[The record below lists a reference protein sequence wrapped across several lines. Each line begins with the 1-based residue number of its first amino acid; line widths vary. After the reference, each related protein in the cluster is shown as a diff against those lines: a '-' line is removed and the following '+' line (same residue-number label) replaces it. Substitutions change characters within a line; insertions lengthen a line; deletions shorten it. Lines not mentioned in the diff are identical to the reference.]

1 MASIQINLDAI
12 NNNVD
17 DLSFGLLRANPA
29 LSTNVKLVVD
39 SDGAVFMDSFIAN
52 KELANNNYR
61 KYPINTE
68 TGAYSFDVASYFGNL
83 PNNIKFKAGR
93 VASDYTVYS
102 EYSNQYETQYSYGA
116 SFNSTKVYKEQ
127 YRFLAPIWLDKNLP
141 SLFVIYRVKGTTPDF
156 AYSETQSGQN
166 ARIVD
171 MLKNATIVK
180 SYNLTETSNVGKY
193 LRNHVTNQQFPVS
206 PISHNYEQDQV
217 THFRG
222 IDVDKGGF
230 ADRKEDLHDD
240 FVKHDNLEIFS
251 NEIFSNGFER
261 NKVAIANL
269 INLEFLFDDFKADNY
284 DIYRYFGVFV
294 NPAEEGSFDIDR
306 IVDTENRE
314 GIFLNENSVVS
325 YLNRT
330 GTALTHVDMLPKYDE
345 LRVPSL
351 NWVKSKDGD
360 YYHIRNNEVFKE
372 NDFLPVSINKSTEEE
387 FKGSTIVNT
396 IQVEDFS
403 INLKDFIKLEI
414 NSVPVNGNKLFIA
427 PYTELKSVGFDL
439 TEFIIAADNTLPAGT
454 STVKTFSCNG
464 TTSDVARAIA
474 GCVSQTEYG
483 YKVTY
488 DSNKVIIED
497 YASGSNRKMTLFG
510 SRTANLP
517 ANSISVVDGII
528 STKIL
533 QFHGEF
539 TSVIGSNI
547 INVTLAMS
555 GAIKPGQFIS
565 DGNSTHI
572 PLGTKILG
580 FGTNTSTASTISGT
594 SLTIGGSVLGSFGVG
609 QTITGVGVS
618 EGTMIIG
625 YGTGSGGAGTYYVNN
640 TQSVSSTSI
649 NSNTSGGVGN
659 YSISANA
666 TAGDIEMLIETFISD
681 ADGLPTYYYSDW
693 NMYYPLGGALKN
705 NALLVKSEN
714 KGVVSVGDLV
724 KSMNAE
730 SYSKILQIVEDPY
743 TSGLWRIIFEKAI
756 QFPKSKSINIYQT
769 YKNKFGR
776 FQIFDIKDFDF
787 DFYDTSNSNLEE
799 LDTEQKYIQTS
810 HQYYKYDEATGPD
823 FKIDSANYYSNLLPV
838 STDDI
843 IDVRSAVEKTE
854 GLTYP
859 VGSLYAGLPLDDV
872 LSKSGEIEIFNET
885 LSSEY
890 DRLRENEIKETAVL
904 GRVIPTIS
912 KFVLKDGF
920 NARMKEYPLSVNE
933 AFGVNNM
940 SPSLDGYNR
949 SPDLFNMEHF
959 HINRIPSYMLA
970 DNLNLYKNKSYLD
983 FGIGRPLSLIDLQ
996 STNFNFF
1003 DKYFIWNGGY
1013 TETAILIDIKTE
1025 IFPQISAGVT
1035 TNYLRR
1041 TYTFNAPPFQA
1052 TTTIVPTN
1060 TAQYTDPATG
1070 IVYAIGTFRFPVKR
1084 LGNNYAYFK
1093 YPITFS
1099 GNTAVI
1105 EFPKTDSHV
1114 YNDDAGLYD
1123 LKIGDVIAKN
1133 VNSLGEAVGGF
1144 TKNKKSIRYSKFS
1157 NGGNSQNPSTVFRGL
1172 RYIFKSRKE
1181 NQLQIPKE
1189 FIQTS
1194 EVNGYKFGFVINH
1207 VVFVDPT
1214 ISTSKDI
1221 TVVKNDKF
1229 KFICIYINLTLQNN
1243 LVRSLSRKVFYE
1255 LNNAKLSSSPDIAIN
1270 TSVDGALEFN
1280 DASWNNF
1287 EGAGSGYTI
1296 LKGITGTDGATPK
1309 FKSQINV
1316 VNGQYSYLIFS
1327 IGATKRVL
1335 KVVRVVGD
1343 DSIIVQG
1350 YPREW
1355 DGLNP
1360 NLEAGQQWNTVVGIS
1375 DVLQKS
1381 LKFTYYEGG
1390 DGAFTEIFESLNAKR
1405 FTDLINTDPSQV
1417 DYITVK
1423 EDGTTLNNQF
1433 VLNIEDGVEIIKL
1446 SSLATTVDNDKP
1458 KSYKVTADEVGK
1470 NIIQREDQYFTILK
1484 RMNGDYS
1491 PKFKDV
1497 LYFEEINPANIYYTL
1512 DGGGAPIKNKSSILY
1527 NLYNNTGIVFGS
1539 YYQNSTED
1547 TYALIKNYHYHKVNP
1562 EASEAVLK
1570 LSVSSDKLP
1579 LYPKIGEIAIGKK
1592 DMNILK
1598 SKYEDDYFIKSLPNN
1613 KYETTFGTISPIE
1626 KSSFLASTVMKVDD
1640 VYTLSRFNAIQTTS
1654 LDELNNSS
1662 IKASK
1667 DNSIFWFE
1675 DDSKVYIDVYL
1686 RYALLDE
1693 LIENGI
1699 NNKFNKY
1706 IVPSKSY
1713 GDITT
1718 IDDDLVKY
1726 VDSNIVPRFIIDTV
1740 ELYAKEGKD
1749 ITTSFLSVQDVTSID
1764 QVTYSKQSSYSFT
1777 TFAEDRLGFRLIYNK
1792 KPGYKYQFIPA
1803 IKIIA

>member
-1 MASIQINLDAI
+1 MASIQLNQDAR

-17 DLSFGLLRANPA
+17 DISFGLLRANPA

-93 VASDYTVYS
+93 SASDYTVYT
-102 EYSNQYETQYSYGA
+102 EYNNQYETQYSYGA

-156 AYSETQSGQN
+156 AYSDTQGGQN

-193 LRNHVTNQQFPVS
+193 LRNHVTNLQFPTS
-206 PISHNYEQDQV
+206 PISHNYEQDQF

-222 IDVDKGGF
+222 IDTEKGGF
-230 ADRKEDLHDD
+230 VDRKEDLHDD

-261 NKVAIANL
+261 NKVAVANL

-314 GIFLNENSVVS
+314 GIFLDKTSVVS
-325 YLNRT
+325 YLDRT
-330 GTALTHVDMLPKYDE
+330 GTTLTHLDMLPKYDE

-351 NWVKSKDGD
+351 NWIKSKDGD
-360 YYHIRNNEVFKE
+360 YYHIRNNEVFRE
-372 NDFLPVSINKSTEEE
+372 DDFLPVSINKSTEEE
-387 FKGSTIVNT
+387 FKGNTIVNT

-403 INLKDFIKLEI
+403 VNLKDFLKLEI
-414 NSVPVNGNKLFIA
+414 NNIPINGNKLFIA
-427 PYTELKSVGFDL
+427 PYTEIKSSSFDL
-439 TEFIIAADNTLPAGT
+439 NEFIIAATNALPAGQ
-454 STVKTFSCNG
+454 STAKTFSCLG
-464 TTSDVARAIA
+464 TVKDVARAIA
-474 GCVSQTEYG
+474 GCISQGEYG

-488 DSNKVIIED
+488 NSNIVIIED
-497 YASGSNRKMTLFG
+497 YASGSNRKLTLFG
-510 SRTANLP
+510 IRNANLP
-517 ANSISVVDGII
+517 ANSITVSY
-528 STKIL
+528 
-533 QFHGEF
+533 
-539 TSVIGSNI
+539 
-547 INVTLAMS
+547 
-555 GAIKPGQFIS
+555 GALNSPVGFSLGQH
-565 DGNSTHI
+565 T
-572 PLGTKILG
+572 
-580 FGTNTSTASTISGT
+580 
-594 SLTIGGSVLGSFGVG
+594 
-609 QTITGVGVS
+609 
-618 EGTMIIG
+618 
-625 YGTGSGGAGTYYVNN
+625 
-640 TQSVSSTSI
+640 
-649 NSNTSGGVGN
+649 
-659 YSISANA
+659 
-666 TAGDIEMLIETFISD
+666 
-681 ADGLPTYYYSDW
+681 DW
-693 NMYYPLGGALKN
+693 SMYYPVGGALKN

-714 KGVVSVGDLV
+714 KGLVSIGDLV
-724 KSMNAE
+724 KAMNGDF
-730 SYSKILQIVEDPY
+730 YSKVLQIVEDPY

-756 QFPKSKSINIYQT
+756 QFPKSKSINIYQN

-799 LDTEQKYIQTS
+799 LDSEQYIQTS
-810 HQYYKYDEATGPD
+810 HQYYKYEFASGPD
-823 FKIDSANYYSNLLPV
+823 YKIDHANYYANLTPV
-838 STDDI
+838 SADEI
-843 IDVRSAVEKTE
+843 INVRASIASD
-854 GLTYP
+854 LT
-859 VGSLYAGLPLDDV
+859 
-872 LSKSGEIEIFNET
+872 KSGDIEVFNET

-890 DRLRENEIKETAVL
+890 NRLRENEIKETAIL
-904 GRVIPTIS
+904 SRVVPTIS

-920 NARMKEYPLSVNE
+920 NARMKEYSLNVNE

-949 SPDLFNMEHF
+949 SPDLLNMEHF
-959 HINRIPSYMLA
+959 HINRTPAYMLA
-970 DNLNLYKNKSYLD
+970 TNTDLYKNKSYLD

-1013 TETAILIDIKTE
+1013 TENVILTDKSSE
-1025 IFPQISAGVT
+1025 IYISAYDANGNPT
-1035 TNYLRR
+1035 EKSKRT
-1041 TYTFNAPPFQA
+1041 TYTFNGSPFQN
-1052 TTTIVPTN
+1052 TTTIGATN
-1060 TAQYTDPATG
+1060 TSG
-1070 IVYAIGTFRFPVKR
+1070 AIWTRPVVR
-1084 LGNNYAYFK
+1084 LGNNYAYFN

-1099 GNTAVI
+1099 GNKATVI
-1105 EFPKTDSHV
+1105 SPPNVDPNFGDP
-1114 YNDDAGLYD
+1114 NLYD
-1123 LKIGDVIAKN
+1123 LKIGDVLPRNSSSEAID
-1133 VNSLGEAVGGF
+1133 VNGIPTGVPVGVF
-1144 TKNKKSIRYSKFS
+1144 TKNKRSIRYSKFS

-1181 NQLQIPKE
+1181 NQLQFPKE

-1207 VVFVDPT
+1207 VVYVDPT
-1214 ISTSKDI
+1214 ISTSKAI

-1243 LVRSLSRKVFYE
+1243 LVRSLPRKVFYE
-1255 LNNAKLSSSPDIAIN
+1255 LDNAKSSDGTVAIN
-1270 TSVDGALEFN
+1270 TSVDGALDFRSIS
-1280 DASWNNF
+1280 ASPAGSANWNNF
-1287 EGAGSGYTI
+1287 EGVGSGYTI
-1296 LKGITGTDGATPK
+1296 LKGITGADGKTPK
-1309 FKSQINV
+1309 FKSQINI
-1316 VNGQYSYLIFS
+1316 VNGQYSYLVFN
-1327 IGATKRVL
+1327 IGATKRAL

-1343 DSIIVQG
+1343 DSIVVQG
-1350 YPREW
+1350 YPVEW
-1355 DGLNP
+1355 DGNSFDFGTGKTP
-1360 NLEAGQQWNTVVGIS
+1360 EPGAPWSTVGLIS
-1375 DVLQKS
+1375 SVLQES
-1381 LKFTYYEGG
+1381 LKFTYYQGG
-1390 DGAFTEIFESLNAKR
+1390 DGVFTEIFESLNAKR
-1405 FTDLINTDPSQV
+1405 FADLINTDPSQV
-1417 DYITVK
+1417 DYITIK
-1423 EDGTTLNNQF
+1423 EDGTKLNNQF

-1446 SSLATTVDNDKP
+1446 SSLATTVDSDKP

-1470 NIIQREDQYFTILK
+1470 NIIEREDQYFTILK
-1484 RMNGDYS
+1484 RMNGDYL

-1497 LYFEEINPANIYYTL
+1497 LYFEEINPSNIYYTL
-1512 DGGGAPIKNKSSILY
+1512 DGGGAPIKTKSSILY

-1539 YYQNSTED
+1539 NYQNSTDD

-1562 EASEAVLK
+1562 EASESVLK

-1613 KYETTFGTISPIE
+1613 KYETAFGTISPIE
-1626 KSSFLASTVMKVDD
+1626 KSTFLASTVMKVDD
-1640 VYTLSRFNAIQTTS
+1640 IYTLSRFNAVQTTS

-1662 IKASK
+1662 IKASR

-1764 QVTYSKQSSYSFT
+1764 QTAYSKQSSYSFT

>member
-39 SDGAVFMDSFIAN
+39 SDDAVFMDSFIAN

-68 TGAYSFDVASYFGNL
+68 YGAYSFDVASYFGNL

-156 AYSETQSGQN
+156 AYNENQSGQN

-193 LRNHVTNQQFPVS
+193 LRNHVANQQFPVS

-230 ADRKEDLHDD
+230 ADRKEDLHND

-261 NKVAIANL
+261 NKVAVANL

-314 GIFLNENSVVS
+314 GIFLKENSVIS
-325 YLNRT
+325 YLDRT
-330 GTALTHVDMLPKYDE
+330 GTTLTHLDMLPKYDE

-351 NWVKSKDGD
+351 NWIKSKDGD

-497 YASGSNRKMTLFG
+497 YASGSNRKLTIFG
-510 SRTANLP
+510 IRTANLP
-517 ANSISVVDGII
+517 ANSITVSYGLLD
-528 STKIL
+528 SP
-533 QFHGEF
+533 
-539 TSVIGSNI
+539 
-547 INVTLAMS
+547 A
-555 GAIKPGQFIS
+555 
-565 DGNSTHI
+565 
-572 PLGTKILG
+572 G
-580 FGTNTSTASTISGT
+580 FS
-594 SLTIGGSVLGSFGVG
+594 VG
-609 QTITGVGVS
+609 Q
-618 EGTMIIG
+618 
-625 YGTGSGGAGTYYVNN
+625 
-640 TQSVSSTSI
+640 
-649 NSNTSGGVGN
+649 
-659 YSISANA
+659 
-666 TAGDIEMLIETFISD
+666 
-681 ADGLPTYYYSDW
+681 YSDW
-693 NMYYPLGGALKN
+693 NMYYPVGGALKN

-823 FKIDSANYYSNLLPV
+823 FKIDSANYYSNLSPV
-838 STDDI
+838 STDDVI
-843 IDVRSAVEKTE
+843 NVRASVAN
-854 GLTYP
+854 
-859 VGSLYAGLPLDDV
+859 D

-1013 TETAILIDIKTE
+1013 VETAILIDIKTE

-1035 TNYLRR
+1035 TSYIRR
-1041 TYTFNAPPFQA
+1041 TYTFNSPPFQA
-1052 TTTIVPTN
+1052 TTTIAPTN
-1060 TAQYTDPATG
+1060 TAQYTDPVTG
-1070 IVYAIGTFRFPVKR
+1070 IVYAIGTFRNPVKR
-1084 LGNNYAYFK
+1084 SGNNYAYFN

-1099 GNTAVI
+1099 GNTATV
-1105 EFPKTDSHV
+1105 EFPKAAVDYT
-1114 YNDDAGLYD
+1114 YQGNAELYD
-1123 LKIGDVIAKN
+1123 LKIGDVISKN

-1144 TKNKKSIRYSKFS
+1144 TKNKRSIRYSKFL
-1157 NGGNSQNPSTVFRGL
+1157 NGGNSQNPSTIFRGL

-1207 VVFVDPT
+1207 VVYVDPT
-1214 ISTSKDI
+1214 VSTSKAI

-1243 LVRSLSRKVFYE
+1243 LVRSLPRKVFYE

-1316 VNGQYSYLIFS
+1316 VDGQYSYLIFS

-1355 DGLNP
+1355 DGLNT
-1360 NLEAGQQWNTVVGIS
+1360 NLEAGQQWSTVAGIS

-1446 SSLATTVDNDKP
+1446 SSLATTVDNNKP
-1458 KSYKVTADEVGK
+1458 KSYKVTAEEVGK

-1527 NLYNNTGIVFGS
+1527 NLYNNTGVVFGS

-1686 RYALLDE
+1686 RFALLDE

>member
-1 MASIQINLDAI
+1 MASIQINLDAR

-17 DLSFGLLRANPA
+17 DISFGLLRANPA

-39 SDGAVFMDSFIAN
+39 SDSAVFMDSFIAN

-68 TGAYSFDVASYFGNL
+68 TGAYSFDVATYFGNL

-93 VASDYTVYS
+93 SASDYTVYS
-102 EYSNQYETQYSYGA
+102 EYNNQYETQYSYGA
-116 SFNSTKVYKEQ
+116 SFNATKVYKEQ

-156 AYSETQSGQN
+156 AYTDNQSGQN

-193 LRNHVTNQQFPVS
+193 LRKHVTNLQFPVS
-206 PISHNYEQDQV
+206 PISHNYEQDQF

-222 IDVDKGGF
+222 IDVEKGGF
-230 ADRKEDLHDD
+230 VDRKEDLHDD

-261 NKVAIANL
+261 NKVAVANL

-306 IVDTENRE
+306 IIDTENRE
-314 GIFLNENSVVS
+314 GIFLKENSVVS
-325 YLNRT
+325 YLDRT
-330 GTALTHVDMLPKYDE
+330 GTTLTHLDMLPKYDE

-351 NWVKSKDGD
+351 NWIKSKDGD

-387 FKGSTIVNT
+387 FKGTTIVNT

-403 INLKDFIKLEI
+403 VNLKDFIKLEI
-414 NSVPVNGNKLFIA
+414 NSMPVNGNKLFIA
-427 PYTELKSVGFDL
+427 PYTEIKSVGFDL
-439 TEFIIAADNTLPAGT
+439 TEFIIAADNTLLAGT
-454 STVKTFSCNG
+454 STAKTFSCNG

-474 GCVSQTEYG
+474 GCISQTEYG

-488 DSNKVIIED
+488 NSNNVIIED
-497 YASGSNRKMTLFG
+497 YASGSNRKLTVFG
-510 SRTANLP
+510 IRTANLP
-517 ANSISVVDGII
+517 ANSITVSY
-528 STKIL
+528 
-533 QFHGEF
+533 
-539 TSVIGSNI
+539 GSLDSP
-547 INVTLAMS
+547 T
-555 GAIKPGQFIS
+555 
-565 DGNSTHI
+565 
-572 PLGTKILG
+572 G
-580 FGTNTSTASTISGT
+580 FS
-594 SLTIGGSVLGSFGVG
+594 VG
-609 QTITGVGVS
+609 Q
-618 EGTMIIG
+618 
-625 YGTGSGGAGTYYVNN
+625 
-640 TQSVSSTSI
+640 
-649 NSNTSGGVGN
+649 
-659 YSISANA
+659 
-666 TAGDIEMLIETFISD
+666 
-681 ADGLPTYYYSDW
+681 YSDW
-693 NMYYPLGGALKN
+693 NMYYPVGGALKN

-714 KGVVSVGDLV
+714 KGAVSVGDLV

-730 SYSKILQIVEDPY
+730 TYSKILQIIEDPY
-743 TSGLWRIIFEKAI
+743 TSGLWRIIFEKEI
-756 QFPKSKSINIYQT
+756 QFPKSKSVNIYQS

-787 DFYDTSNSNLEE
+787 DFYDTSNSSLDE

-810 HQYYKYDEATGPD
+810 HQYYKYETASGPD
-823 FKIDSANYYSNLLPV
+823 FKIDSANYYANLSPV
-838 STDDI
+838 STDDVI
-843 IDVRSAVEKTE
+843 NVRASVIND
-854 GLTYP
+854 LT
-859 VGSLYAGLPLDDV
+859 
-872 LSKSGEIEIFNET
+872 KSGDIEVFNET
-885 LSSEY
+885 ISSEY

-970 DNLNLYKNKSYLD
+970 DNANLYKNKSYLD
-983 FGIGRPLSLIDLQ
+983 FGIGRPLSIIDLQ

-1013 TETAILIDIKTE
+1013 TETVILTDIQNE
-1025 IFPQISAGVT
+1025 IFVSGGTPAVPTYSV
-1035 TNYLRR
+1035 RR
-1041 TYTFNAPPFQA
+1041 TYIFNAAPFQA
-1052 TTTIVPTN
+1052 TTTIGTTN
-1060 TAQYTDPATG
+1060 AATAAPGAVWTN
-1070 IVYAIGTFRFPVKR
+1070 PVKR
-1084 LGNNYAYFK
+1084 LGNNWAYFN

-1099 GNTAVI
+1099 GNTATVV
-1105 EFPKTDSHV
+1105 FPKGQLPN
-1114 YNDDAGLYD
+1114 YDDAALYD
-1123 LKIGDVIAKN
+1123 LKIGDVMPRN
-1133 VNSLGEAVGGF
+1133 VNAQEESVGGF
-1144 TKNKKSIRYSKFS
+1144 TKNKKSVRYSKFS

-1181 NQLQIPKE
+1181 SQLQFPKE

-1214 ISTSKDI
+1214 ISTSKAI

-1243 LVRSLSRKVFYE
+1243 LVRSLPRKVFYE
-1255 LNNAKLSSSPDIAIN
+1255 LDNAKSTDGSVAID

-1280 DASWNNF
+1280 DANWNNF

-1296 LKGITGTDGATPK
+1296 LKGITGADGKTPK

-1327 IGATKRVL
+1327 IGATKRAL

-1343 DSIIVQG
+1343 DSIVVQG
-1350 YPREW
+1350 YPVSW
-1355 DGLNP
+1355 NGSYFDFGI
-1360 NLEAGQQWNTVVGIS
+1360 GQVPEPGTTWNTAGLIS
-1375 DVLQKS
+1375 DVLQES
-1381 LKFTYYEGG
+1381 LKFTYYQGG
-1390 DGAFTEIFESLNAKR
+1390 DGVFTEIFESLNAKR
-1405 FTDLINTDPSQV
+1405 FADLINTDPSQFE
-1417 DYITVK
+1417 YITVK

-1446 SSLATTVDNDKP
+1446 SSLATTVDSDKP

-1470 NIIQREDQYFTILK
+1470 TLIEREDQYFTILK
-1484 RMNGDYS
+1484 RMNGDYL

-1497 LYFEEINPANIYYTL
+1497 LYFEEINPSNIYYTL
-1512 DGGGAPIKNKSSILY
+1512 DGGGAPIKTKSSILY

-1539 YYQNSTED
+1539 FYQNSTED

-1562 EASEAVLK
+1562 EASDAVLK

-1613 KYETTFGTISPIE
+1613 KYETAFGTISPIE
-1626 KSSFLASTVMKVDD
+1626 KSSFLASTIMKVDD
-1640 VYTLSRFNAIQTTS
+1640 IYTLSRFNAIQTTS
-1654 LDELNNSS
+1654 LDELNNSN
-1662 IKASK
+1662 IKASR
-1667 DNSIFWFE
+1667 DSSIFWFE

-1699 NNKFNKY
+1699 SNKFNKY
-1706 IVPSKSY
+1706 IVPSKSF

-1764 QVTYSKQSSYSFT
+1764 QVAYSKQSSYSFT

>member
-93 VASDYTVYS
+93 AASDYTVYS

-230 ADRKEDLHDD
+230 ADRKEDLHND

-497 YASGSNRKMTLFG
+497 YASGSNRKLTIFG
-510 SRTANLP
+510 IGTANLP
-517 ANSISVVDGII
+517 ANSITVSYGLLD
-528 STKIL
+528 SP
-533 QFHGEF
+533 
-539 TSVIGSNI
+539 
-547 INVTLAMS
+547 A
-555 GAIKPGQFIS
+555 
-565 DGNSTHI
+565 
-572 PLGTKILG
+572 G
-580 FGTNTSTASTISGT
+580 FS
-594 SLTIGGSVLGSFGVG
+594 VG
-609 QTITGVGVS
+609 Q
-618 EGTMIIG
+618 
-625 YGTGSGGAGTYYVNN
+625 
-640 TQSVSSTSI
+640 
-649 NSNTSGGVGN
+649 
-659 YSISANA
+659 
-666 TAGDIEMLIETFISD
+666 
-681 ADGLPTYYYSDW
+681 YSDW
-693 NMYYPLGGALKN
+693 SMYYPVGGALKN

-823 FKIDSANYYSNLLPV
+823 FKIDSANYYSNLSPV
-838 STDDI
+838 STDDVI
-843 IDVRSAVEKTE
+843 NVRASVAN
-854 GLTYP
+854 
-859 VGSLYAGLPLDDV
+859 D

-1013 TETAILIDIKTE
+1013 TETAILIDIKNE
-1025 IFPQISAGVT
+1025 VFPQFIGNPAVA
-1035 TNYLRR
+1035 TNYVRR

-1105 EFPKTDSHV
+1105 EFPKGQNPI
-1114 YNDDAGLYD
+1114 YNDDEELYD

-1144 TKNKKSIRYSKFS
+1144 TKNKKGIRYSRFL
-1157 NGGNSQNPSTVFRGL
+1157 NGGNSQNPSTIFRGL

-1280 DASWNNF
+1280 NASWNNF

-1343 DSIIVQG
+1343 DSIIVKG

-1355 DGLNP
+1355 DGSNP
-1360 NLEAGQQWNTVVGIS
+1360 NLEAGQQWNTVLGIS

-1433 VLNIEDGVEIIKL
+1433 VLSIEDGVEIIKL

-1527 NLYNNTGIVFGS
+1527 NLYNNTGVVFGS

-1613 KYETTFGTISPIE
+1613 KYETAFGTISPIE

-1640 VYTLSRFNAIQTTS
+1640 IYTLSRFNAIQTTS